1 MLKTALPITFLLIA
15 ACSASNK
22 STTFIPKTLSGDQA
36 AVYIYRPSVMANALY
51 SPDLLVN
58 DEFKLSVKN
67 SKKSLIIL
75 PTGETLFELDEHNNQ
90 SRLTSLLLNLKSETT
105 YYLRVTTTLK
115 INSETSYEPYLRSY
129 NLENIAE
136 NKAKIEIAE
145 CCITNNK
152 KTAIESEKK
161 SKTLQTDDGFSVN
174 KTQNPFSH

>member
-1 MLKTALPITFLLIA
+1 MLKATLPITFLLIA
-15 ACSASNK
+15 ACSTSNNT
-22 STTFIPKTLSGDQA
+22 TTFTPKTLNGGQTA
-36 AVYIYRPSVMANALY
+36 IYIYRPSVMANALY

-67 SKKSLIIL
+67 GKKYRVIL
-75 PTGETLFELDEHNNQ
+75 PAGETLFELDEDSSQ
-90 SRLTSLLLNLKSETT
+90 SRLTRLLLNLKPEMT

-115 INSETSYEPYLRSY
+115 INSAASYEPYQRSY
-129 NLENIAE
+129 TLENITA

-152 KTAIESEKK
+152 KTPIESEEE
-161 SKTLQTDDGFSVN
+161 SKTLQTDDGFSIN